1 MPAAYLVGVDVAEA
15 MAPLEPGYE
24 LLLAK
29 VRAVVE
35 PDPGVRAL
43 WLAGSLGRGAADAGS
58 DLDLIVTATVP
69 DRFADPD
76 IWRSLDP
83 VITTSMPGM
92 VGCFA
97 FTTRSGLRVDVIV
110 EGVDELSRTGAR
122 QRIAVFNRDGLTV
135 PPPPPGV
142 GPDLDRMQAIVT
154 EYMRQGVIFP
164 AAVVAREDWLLGQEA
179 VHNYGLMLY
188 ELFVESNRPL
198 PETGVKRWS
207 DKLSPQQRE
216 VLASLS
222 PPRAA
227 REEVLAAMQEVRA
240 AISTHGRNALESA
253 GGTWPT
259 ELDKTVH
266 GYWARHHLA

>member
-1 MPAAYLVGVDVAEA
+1 MDVAEA
-15 MAPLEPGYE
+15 MAPLESGYE

-35 PDPGVRAL
+35 PDPEVRAL

-58 DLDLIVTATVP
+58 DLDLIVTVTAP

-83 VITTSMPGM
+83 VITTPLPGM

-97 FTTRSGLRVDVIV
+97 FTTRSGLRVDVVV
-110 EGVDELSRTGAR
+110 EGVDDLPRTGAR

-135 PPPPPGV
+135 PPPSPGV

-154 EYMRQGVIFP
+154 EYMRQGALFP
-164 AAVVAREDWLLGQEA
+164 AAVVAREDWLLGQVA

-227 REEVLAAMQEVRA
+227 RDEVLAAMKEVRA
-240 AISTHGRNALESA
+240 ATSTHGRTALESA

-259 ELDKTVH
+259 ELDETVH
-266 GYWARHHLA
+266 GYWVRHHLA